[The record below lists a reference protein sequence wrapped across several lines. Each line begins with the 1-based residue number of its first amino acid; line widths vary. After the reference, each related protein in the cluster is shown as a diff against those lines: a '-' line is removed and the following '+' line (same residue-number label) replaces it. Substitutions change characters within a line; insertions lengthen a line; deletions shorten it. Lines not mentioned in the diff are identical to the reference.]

1 MDNNNCKE
9 EISFEDIFL
18 QSEGERYNYPAI
30 FTDDCGLDIKFPEK
44 QIHAIKSWGYNSDNK
59 RRRATLKISSFVGMC
74 SDAIHWYGKIEI
86 QGVEMKFDNMAGS
99 TFSFDKN
106 FPLSHFTYG
115 LTLRRPLTKHEIYS
129 DKNRWSYYFEGD
141 LTRSFNSVE
150 EIIELAKKVF
160 NRRFSG
166 LWEFY
171 VESPFDKYNGKLKI

>member
-1 MDNNNCKE
+1 MENNNCKE
-9 EISFEDIFL
+9 EISFEDLLL

-30 FTDDCGLDIKFPEK
+30 FKDDCGLDIEFPEK
-44 QIHAIKSWGYNSDNK
+44 GMHAVKSWGYTK
-59 RRRATLKISSFVGMC
+59 RNQKRRATLKISSFVGMC

-106 FPLSHFTYG
+106 FPLSHFTYD
-115 LTLRRPLTKHEIYS
+115 LTLRRPLTKNEIDS
-129 DKNRWSYYFEGD
+129 DKSRWSYYFEGD
-141 LTRSFNSVE
+141 LTKSFNSIE

-160 NRRFSG
+160 KRRFSG
-166 LWEFY
+166 FWEFY